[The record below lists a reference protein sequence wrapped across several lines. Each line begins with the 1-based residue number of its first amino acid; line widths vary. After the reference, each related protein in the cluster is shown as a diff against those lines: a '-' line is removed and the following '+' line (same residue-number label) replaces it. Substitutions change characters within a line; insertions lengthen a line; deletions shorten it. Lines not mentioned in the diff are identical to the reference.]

1 MNALFLTP
9 TTQIIN
15 LLMPTLLALIPDD
28 IMKIALDKL
37 IDSIEDAI
45 AKSPTKVDDALVLPI
60 LSALRV
66 KLQVPDNDA

>member
-9 TTQIIN
+9 TTQVIN

-28 IMKIALDKL
+28 IMKIGLDKL

>member
-9 TTQIIN
+9 TTQVIN
-15 LLMPTLLALIPDD
+15 LLMPTLMALLPDD
-28 IMKIALDKL
+28 IMKIGLDKL

-60 LSALRV
+60 LSALRI
-66 KLQVPDNDA
+66 KLQVPDND

>member
-45 AKSPTKVDDALVLPI
+45 AQSETRVDDALVLPI

>member
-45 AKSPTKVDDALVLPI
+45 AQSETRIDDALVLPI

-66 KLQVPDNDA
+66 KLQVPDNDV

>member
-15 LLMPTLLALIPDD
+15 LLMPTLLALLPDD
-28 IMKIALDKL
+28 IMKVALDKL
-37 IDSIEDAI
+37 IDSVEDAI

-66 KLQVPDNDA
+66 KLQVPDND

>member
-1 MNALFLTP
+1 MNNLFLTP

-15 LLMPTLLALIPDD
+15 LLMPTLLALVPDD
-28 IMKIALDKL
+28 IMKTALDKL

-45 AKSPTKVDDALVLPI
+45 AKSPTKFDDALVLPI

>member
-1 MNALFLTP
+1 MNAIFLTP

-28 IMKIALDKL
+28 IMKVALDKL
-37 IDSIEDAI
+37 IDSVEDAI
-45 AKSPTKVDDALVLPI
+45 AKSPTKVDDALVLPV

-66 KLQVPDNDA
+66 KLQVPDND

>member
-1 MNALFLTP
+1 MNNLFLTP

-28 IMKIALDKL
+28 IMKVALDKL

-45 AKSPTKVDDALVLPI
+45 AKSPTKVDDAMVLPI

>member
-15 LLMPTLLALIPDD
+15 LLMPTLLALSPDD

-45 AKSPTKVDDALVLPI
+45 AQSETRIDDALVLPI

>member
-66 KLQVPDNDA
+66 KLQVPDND

>member
-9 TTQIIN
+9 TTQVIN

-28 IMKIALDKL
+28 IMKVALDKL

>member
-28 IMKIALDKL
+28 IMKTALDKL

-66 KLQVPDNDA
+66 KLQVPDND

>member
-45 AKSPTKVDDALVLPI
+45 AQSETRVDDALVLPI
-60 LSALRV
+60 LSALRI
-66 KLQVPDNDA
+66 KLQVPDNDV

>member
-28 IMKIALDKL
+28 IMKTALDKL

>member
-1 MNALFLTP
+1 MNSLFLTP

-28 IMKIALDKL
+28 IMKVAIDKL

-45 AKSPTKVDDALVLPI
+45 AKSPTKVDDALVLPM